1 MEKVG
6 RYNIYRIRNVKLMY
20 ISNKTDSKV
29 NILHEMGMENIDL
42 PNNIAKF
49 INIHWKQANK

>member
-42 PNNIAKF
+42 QNNIAKF